1 MTDNTAAAPQSA
13 ERVASA
19 VEQVEDSAD
28 RRTVLAA
35 DRTIFAAR
43 RTYAAWVRTGLA
55 SIAAG
60 VGAKAALGEIMIE
73 PFVLAGRESLVV
85 FSASCFL
92 TRAPMQTSEVSSS
105 TEAISN

>member
-1 MTDNTAAAPQSA
+1 MSRVVVWLSHRGNGGRSANESSGIAVTDNTAAAPQSA

-43 RTYAAWVRTGLA
+43 RTYAAWVRTASRQAWEPRPLLA
-55 SIAAG
+55 R
-60 VGAKAALGEIMIE
+60 L
-73 PFVLAGRESLVV
+73 
-85 FSASCFL
+85 
-92 TRAPMQTSEVSSS
+92 
-105 TEAISN
+105 